1 MSASYKFKL
10 VLFGN
15 AAVGKTSLVE
25 RYINNRFEGQYL
37 STLGYNV
44 YEKKIDIS
52 ETGEI
57 SVTFVIFDIGGQE
70 QFKELRK
77 KYAAGAQAA
86 LLVYSI
92 IDRDSFENIPNWHSD
107 LKAFTDNAHFIIV
120 GNKLDLE
127 DSRQVVKEEGESLA
141 QMLQADGFFET
152 SAKAD
157 VMINETFY
165 SFAKI
170 ILDKSFI

>member
-1 MSASYKFKL
+1 MAASYKFKL

-44 YEKKIDIS
+44 YERQIDIS
-52 ETGEI
+52 ESGDY

-92 IDRDSFENIPNWHSD
+92 TDRDSFENIPNWHSD
-107 LKAFTDNAHFIIV
+107 LKSFTNDAHFIIV
-120 GNKLDLE
+120 GNKVDLE
-127 DSRQVVKEEGESLA
+127 DSRQITKEEGEQLA

-157 VMINETFY
+157 IMINEAFY
-165 SFAKI
+165 NFAKI
-170 ILDKSFI
+170 ILSKTSV